1 MLDWESLGQGVCS
14 ESRDWTASRRIRSL
28 VKSLAEGA
36 ETSGPAVPV
45 FATAAPASR
54 RPRGRQDYRRQAMAS
69 KSVNRIENPP
79 RDATYADFLESNPEP
94 ATSVIPRACGRVFGA
109 IAGGE
114 PLNVVVPRWM
124 GLMCEDQLLCVA
136 QCAPHMRSLPDDN
149 VRRATEVPRSMREA
163 GVRPLSVEERF
174 GDVGSVLREQSVQAI
189 PLHRPRDSAVP
200 WIVLARIAANARR
213 LDGAK
218 LGSAGHLAQDSRH
231 VDRIGHRSIE
241 PAPFP
246 STSWRTPPTPLWWRP
261 KRPSARQHASPL
273 EVSLQ
278 AASGLR
284 RAPLSQRG

>member
-1 MLDWESLGQGVCS
+1 MFGVEGLDREPEDQV
-14 ESRDWTASRRIRSL
+14 L

-54 RPRGRQDYRRQAMAS
+54 RPRGRQDYTRQAMAS

-189 PLHRPRDSAVP
+189 PFTDRGIPPCRGSSWHGLPQTPAVWTAP
-200 WIVLARIAANARR
+200 NSEARAI
-213 LDGAK
+213 
-218 LGSAGHLAQDSRH
+218 S
-231 VDRIGHRSIE
+231 
-241 PAPFP
+241 
-246 STSWRTPPTPLWWRP
+246 P
-261 KRPSARQHASPL
+261 KTADT
-273 EVSLQ
+273 
-278 AASGLR
+278 
-284 RAPLSQRG
+284 